1 MMNSTLSSSPYSSS
15 QNSQNSQPI
24 APQDK
29 PTPQGAV
36 ESLENC
42 LVLTRD
48 VGDHDQATEQFQ
60 QLRTNCGQDA
70 SQAQAMIDMLWWELL
85 RARRSAQFWQ
95 KTCDV
100 ERELTERMA
109 ASHFQLQQNYLRL
122 VQEQ

>member
-1 MMNSTLSSSPYSSS
+1 
-15 QNSQNSQPI
+15 
-24 APQDK
+24 
-29 PTPQGAV
+29 
-36 ESLENC
+36 
-42 LVLTRD
+42 
-48 VGDHDQATEQFQ
+48 
-60 QLRTNCGQDA
+60 
-70 SQAQAMIDMLWWELL
+70 MIDMLWGELL

>member
-1 MMNSTLSSSPYSSS
+1 MIPTINFSQTAPSPD
-15 QNSQNSQPI
+15 
-24 APQDK
+24 APPAQ
-29 PTPQGAV
+29 
-36 ESLENC
+36 SLENC
-42 LVLTRD
+42 LALAQNVEA
-48 VGDHDQATEQFQ
+48 HDQATEQFQ
-60 QLRTNCGQDA
+60 ELRTDCAQDA

-95 KTCDV
+95 KTCDI

>member
-1 MMNSTLSSSPYSSS
+1 MINSTFHSPQDLSNTVPVSSPDPSE
-15 QNSQNSQPI
+15 
-24 APQDK
+24 A
-29 PTPQGAV
+29 TV

-42 LVLTRD
+42 LVLAQD
-48 VGDHDQATEQFQ
+48 VGGHEQATKQFQ
-60 QLRTNCGQDA
+60 QLRTNFAQDA
-70 SQAQAMIDMLWWELL
+70 SQAQTMIDMLWWELL

>member
-1 MMNSTLSSSPYSSS
+1 MISTVDFSQTAFPAAMSSA
-15 QNSQNSQPI
+15 Q
-24 APQDK
+24 
-29 PTPQGAV
+29 
-36 ESLENC
+36 SLENC
-42 LVLTRD
+42 LALAQNVEA
-48 VGDHDQATEQFQ
+48 HDQATEKFQ
-60 QLRTNCGQDA
+60 ELRTDCAQDA

>member
-1 MMNSTLSSSPYSSS
+1 MTSS
-15 QNSQNSQPI
+15 
-24 APQDK
+24 
-29 PTPQGAV
+29 AV
-36 ESLENC
+36 NPPVAVAQSLENC
-42 LVLTRD
+42 LALTHQ
-48 VGDHDQATEQFQ
+48 VEDHDRATQVFQ
-60 QLRTNCGQDA
+60 QLRDYCAENGADT
-70 SQAQAMIDMLWWELL
+70 QAVIDLLWWELL

>member
-1 MMNSTLSSSPYSSS
+1 MMHSTLHSSPDPHRILNADV
-15 QNSQNSQPI
+15 Q
-24 APQDK
+24 APVQA
-29 PTPQGAV
+29 TV

-42 LVLTRD
+42 LVLARD
-48 VGDHDQATEQFQ
+48 VQDHEQATEQFQ
-60 QLRTNCGQDA
+60 QLRTNCTQDA
-70 SQAQAMIDMLWWELL
+70 SQTQAMIDMLWWELL

-100 ERELTERMA
+100 ERELTDRMA